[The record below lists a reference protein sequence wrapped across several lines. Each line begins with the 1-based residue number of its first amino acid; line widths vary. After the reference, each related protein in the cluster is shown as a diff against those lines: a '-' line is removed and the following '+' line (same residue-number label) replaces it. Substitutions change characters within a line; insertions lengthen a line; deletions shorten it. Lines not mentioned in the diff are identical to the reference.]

1 VTLVDA
7 PNEPPVS
14 MKGQSAGLYHNLLYF
29 KHEIVEHL
37 RMWYSSRVMNTE
49 IENGAGSTEQELEAG
64 YNESRVYELGFH
76 IDPELPQEEVK
87 KTYQALREKLSTLV
101 AEGEPQK
108 IPLAYTIYQKVQG
121 GGRRDFDSAYF
132 AWFAYEADLAE
143 HEAILESIK
152 EEARVIRFIDLR
164 TDVDSAKHAA
174 EMHEI
179 YAKMGETKSVEV
191 EVNDTE
197 LDAALKEAGV

>member
-1 VTLVDA
+1 
-7 PNEPPVS
+7 
-14 MKGQSAGLYHNLLYF
+14 
-29 KHEIVEHL
+29 
-37 RMWYSSRVMNTE
+37 MNTE
-49 IENGAGSTEQELEAG
+49 IEDGAGSTELELEAG

-87 KTYQALREKLSTLV
+87 KTYQSLREKASAIV

-108 IPLAYTIYQKVQG
+108 IPLAYTISQKVQG

-143 HEAILESIK
+143 HEAIVEAAKAES
-152 EEARVIRFIDLR
+152 RLIRYIDLR
-164 TDVDSAKHAA
+164 TDKDTATHAA

-179 YAKMGETKSVEV
+179 YAKMGESQQTES

>member
-1 VTLVDA
+1 
-7 PNEPPVS
+7 
-14 MKGQSAGLYHNLLYF
+14 
-29 KHEIVEHL
+29 
-37 RMWYSSRVMNTE
+37 MNTD

-87 KTYQALREKLSTLV
+87 KTYQALREKAGTLV

-108 IPLAYTIYQKVQG
+108 IPLAYTISHKVQG

-132 AWFAYEADLAE
+132 AWIAYEADRAG
-143 HEAILESIK
+143 HEAMLEAAAS
-152 EEARVIRFIDLR
+152 EPRLVRYIDLR
-164 TDVDSAKHAA
+164 TDRESATHAA
-174 EMHEI
+174 QMHEI
-179 YAKMGETKSVEV
+179 YAKMGEVAQAES

-197 LDAALKEAGV
+197 LDAALKEAGA

>member
-1 VTLVDA
+1 
-7 PNEPPVS
+7 
-14 MKGQSAGLYHNLLYF
+14 
-29 KHEIVEHL
+29 
-37 RMWYSSRVMNTE
+37 MNTD
-49 IENGAGSTEQELEAG
+49 IEHGAGSTEQELAAG
-64 YNESRVYELGFH
+64 NNETRVYELGFH

-87 KTYQALREKLSTLV
+87 KTYQSLREKASSLV

-108 IPLAYTIYQKVQG
+108 IPLAYTISQKVQG

-143 HEAILESIK
+143 HEALVETAK
-152 EEARVIRFIDLR
+152 GEARLIRFIDLR
-164 TDVDSAKHAA
+164 TDPDTAKHAA

-179 YAKMGETKSVEV
+179 YAKMGEGQQPEG

-197 LDAALKEAGV
+197 LDAALKGAGA

>member
-1 VTLVDA
+1 
-7 PNEPPVS
+7 
-14 MKGQSAGLYHNLLYF
+14 
-29 KHEIVEHL
+29 
-37 RMWYSSRVMNTE
+37 MNTD

-87 KTYQALREKLSTLV
+87 KTYQSIREKAGTLI

-108 IPLAYTIYQKVQG
+108 IPLAYTISHKVQG

-132 AWFAYEADLAE
+132 AWIAYEADKAG
-143 HEAILESIK
+143 HEAMLLAAK
-152 EEARVIRFIDLR
+152 EESRLVRYIDLR
-164 TDVDSAKHAA
+164 TDKETAIHAA

-179 YAKMGETKSVEV
+179 YAKMGEIQQAPVEE

-197 LDAALKEAGV
+197 LDAALKEAGA